1 MLSKLVSF
9 FAYFL
14 SLIISSERSCLKS
27 CALFTI
33 RFFFKIEIDVLEV
46 KLRIICVH
54 QKSIDEFTDI
64 DYCDCDCNAAPI
76 C

>member
-1 MLSKLVSF
+1 MFVELCPF
-9 FAYFL
+9 YD
-14 SLIISSERSCLKS
+14 SL
-27 CALFTI
+27 
-33 RFFFKIEIDVLEV
+33 FFKIEIDVLEV

-76 C
+76 ADNDNDQSGVT